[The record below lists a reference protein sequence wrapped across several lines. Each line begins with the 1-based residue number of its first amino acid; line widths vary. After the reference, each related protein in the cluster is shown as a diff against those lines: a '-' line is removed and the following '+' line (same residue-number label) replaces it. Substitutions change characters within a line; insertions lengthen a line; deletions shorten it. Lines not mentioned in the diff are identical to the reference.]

1 MHYRRRGSAWH
12 RQFPYLELIYALVYS
27 PLLIAGSAFAV
38 WYELSRKAVE
48 YNHSAADSVYA
59 IIIDVGYVGIADAA
73 VTFGVVEG
81 GAAVMVLARRFAE
94 IMDERKR
101 ERMLQSGREVQRR
114 WDAWNYRRLQAQ
126 EQGIEFDEPSP
137 RFDDEGGDR
146 IGG

>member
-1 MHYRRRGSAWH
+1 MD
-12 RQFPYLELIYALVYS
+12 IVYALVYS
-27 PLLIAGSAFAV
+27 PLLIAGAAFAV
-38 WYELSRKAVE
+38 WYELSRKAIE

-101 ERMLQSGREVQRR
+101 EREQQIWR
-114 WDAWNYRRLQAQ
+114 DAYQIWESWNYRRLLAQ
-126 EQGIEFDEPSP
+126 EQGVEFDEPP
-137 RFDDEGGDR
+137 PTLDVEREG
-146 IGG
+146 

>member
-1 MHYRRRGSAWH
+1 MQYRRRGIASD
-12 RQFPYLELIYALVYS
+12 RRLPYLDIVYALVYS
-27 PLLIAGSAFAV
+27 PLLIAGAAFAV
-38 WYELSRKAVE
+38 WYELSRKAIE

-101 ERMLQSGREVQRR
+101 EREQQIWR
-114 WDAWNYRRLQAQ
+114 DAYQIWESWNYRRLLAQ
-126 EQGIEFDEPSP
+126 EQGVEFDEPP
-137 RFDDEGGDR
+137 PTLDVEREG
-146 IGG
+146 